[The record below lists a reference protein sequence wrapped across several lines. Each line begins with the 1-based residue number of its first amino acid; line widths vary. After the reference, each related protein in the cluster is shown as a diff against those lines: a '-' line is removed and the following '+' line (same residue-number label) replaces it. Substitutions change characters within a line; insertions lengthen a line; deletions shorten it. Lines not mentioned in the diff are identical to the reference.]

1 VNVVLKVVAS
11 AVLGITALATQGF
24 GLASGESGIRTVEI
38 TIHHSRFT
46 PAVVD
51 VKRGSTVRFV
61 VRNTDPIG
69 HELIVGDREVHRRHE
84 TGTEPAH
91 APRPGEVTV
100 PAQTTAETTFR
111 FDKTLG
117 DTVVYACH
125 LPGHLRYGMVG
136 EVDILAS

>member
-1 VNVVLKVVAS
+1 MAARLRRRGRQCDPPTHRSGRARGDRAPPDRAPAVNVVLKVVAS

-61 VRNTDPIG
+61 VRNTDPI
-69 HELIVGDREVHRRHE
+69 
-84 TGTEPAH
+84 
-91 APRPGEVTV
+91 
-100 PAQTTAETTFR
+100 
-111 FDKTLG
+111 
-117 DTVVYACH
+117 
-125 LPGHLRYGMVG
+125 
-136 EVDILAS
+136 